1 MSTWI
6 VWILLLLLAIV
17 AFFAYSYLKNQR
29 SRYVISLY
37 KKFQKEYGACARI
50 SMGFFQRNP
59 LSKSIIVMLAVGK
72 DNRIVDAWI
81 VTDKDMNIDARAARE
96 YIGMDIDKYQIEKEK
111 QEKNHLYKQQKQEQ
125 KTIKEKAFDMAL
137 KQILNQDRK

>member
-6 VWILLLLLAIV
+6 VSILLLLFAIV
-17 AFFAYSYLKNQR
+17 AFFAYSYMKNQR
-29 SRYVISLY
+29 SRYIISLY
-37 KKFQKEYGACARI
+37 KKFQKEYGDCARI

-81 VTDKDMNIDARAARE
+81 VTDKDMHIDARAERE

-111 QEKNHLYKQQKQEQ
+111 QEKNYLYKQQKQEQ
-125 KTIKEKAFDMAL
+125 KTTKEKAFDIAL

>member
-6 VWILLLLLAIV
+6 VSILLLLFAIV
-17 AFFAYSYLKNQR
+17 AFFAYSYMKNQR
-29 SRYVISLY
+29 SRYIISLY
-37 KKFQKEYGACARI
+37 KKFQKEYGDCARI

-81 VTDKDMNIDARAARE
+81 VTDKDMHIDARAARE
-96 YIGMDIDKYQIEKEK
+96 YIGMDIDKYQIEKEN
-111 QEKNHLYKQQKQEQ
+111 QEKITCISSKNKNKKQQK
-125 KTIKEKAFDMAL
+125 KKHLI
-137 KQILNQDRK
+137 

>member
-6 VWILLLLLAIV
+6 VSILLLLFAIV
-17 AFFAYSYLKNQR
+17 AFFTYSYMKNQR
-29 SRYVISLY
+29 SRYIISLY
-37 KKFQKEYGACARI
+37 KKFQKEYGDCARI

-81 VTDKDMNIDARAARE
+81 VTDKDMHIDARAARE

-111 QEKNHLYKQQKQEQ
+111 QEKNHLYKQQKQ
-125 KTIKEKAFDMAL
+125 KTTKEKAFDMAL